1 MQRRVLSHRTK
12 LAVRFVG
19 FVVLVSYGFAVGAG
33 LPFALL
39 AAASVYLEARR
50 PDEVTVSHR

>member
-1 MQRRVLSHRTK
+1 MQRRVLSHRAR

-19 FVVLVSYGFAVGAG
+19 LLAVVSYGVAADAGPLFAV
-33 LPFALL
+33 L

-50 PDEVTVSHR
+50 PDRLPAGRR